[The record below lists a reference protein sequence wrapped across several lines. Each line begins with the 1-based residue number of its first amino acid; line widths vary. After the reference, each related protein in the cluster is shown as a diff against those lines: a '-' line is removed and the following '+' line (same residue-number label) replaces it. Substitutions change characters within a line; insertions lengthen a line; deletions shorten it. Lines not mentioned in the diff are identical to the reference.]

1 MDWLTQNW
9 VWILSAIGAVWLLGR
24 GGMAGCG
31 MGGHGSHAGHGG
43 GTAPDG
49 SSSGPMLSGGG
60 AAMIPEKAVDPVSGN
75 DVLTARAPSAVYRGQ
90 FFFFESAEN
99 RQRFE
104 AAPREYVLKNALATQ
119 VRRRHGC
126 C

>member
-9 VWILSAIGAVWLLGR
+9 GWIVLALGAIWLFSR

-43 GTAPDG
+43 GPARDDNSPGATR
-49 SSSGPMLSGGG
+49 GGG
-60 AAMIPEKAVDPVSGN
+60 VTTIPEKALDPVNGHE
-75 DVLTARAPSAVYRGQ
+75 VLTAHALSAVYGGR

-99 RQRFE
+99 RQSFE
-104 AAPREYVLKNALATQ
+104 AAPQRYASNAPMPQAH
-119 VRRRHGC
+119 RRHGGC
-126 C
+126 

>member
-9 VWILSAIGAVWLLGR
+9 VWILFAIGAVWLFSR

-43 GTAPDG
+43 GAAPDG
-49 SSSGPMLSGGG
+49 SSPGTNRSGGG
-60 AAMIPEKAVDPVSGN
+60 VAATIPEKVLDPVSGHE
-75 DVLTARAPSAVYRGQ
+75 VLTAHAPSAVYQGR

-104 AAPREYVLKNALATQ
+104 AAPQKYASNAPVPPL
-119 VRRRHGC
+119 RRRHGGC
-126 C
+126 

>member
-9 VWILSAIGAVWLLGR
+9 VWILLAVGAVWMFSR

-31 MGGHGSHAGHGG
+31 MGGHGGHAGHDGG
-43 GTAPDG
+43 AAPDG
-49 SSSGPMLSGGG
+49 DSSGTRSDGS
-60 AAMIPEKAVDPVSGN
+60 AAATIPEKALDPVSGHE
-75 DVLTARAPSAVYRGQ
+75 VLTAHAVSAVYRGR
-90 FFFFESAEN
+90 FFFFESGEN

-104 AAPREYVLKNALATQ
+104 AAPQQYASNAQPLQA
-119 VRRRHGC
+119 RRRHGC